1 MTNALKNVRIGIVGA
16 GVMGQSIIKGLLAKK
31 AVDPSQLWAAVRTE
45 KSRQKTAASLENAIP
60 VLTQFESELAK
71 TDVLILCVKP
81 TGLSN
86 LLATLKKQNLPEKT
100 LIISIVSGH
109 MLNSME
115 SVLSQSNPVI
125 RAMPNTP
132 MMVGEAIT
140 VISPGTH
147 VSENHLALAQAI
159 FQQVGEVLD
168 LDEQYLDAVTALS
181 GAGPAYVYLMMEA
194 LADGGVRVGLP
205 RDVALKLVCQTM
217 KGASAMVQQL
227 GRHPAALRDD
237 VTTPAG
243 CTIGGLLVMEDGKI
257 RSTLARAVEEATNI
271 ASHLGDRS

>member
-1 MTNALKNVRIGIVGA
+1 MTKALKNLRIGILGA
-16 GVMGQSIIKGLLAKK
+16 GVMGQSIIKGLLAKN
-31 AVDPSQLWAAVRTE
+31 AIAPSQLWAAVRSE
-45 KSRQKTAASLENAIP
+45 KSRQKTAMSLDNAIP
-60 VLTQFESELAK
+60 VLTQFERELSQ

-81 TGLSN
+81 TGLTS
-86 LLATLKKQNLPEKT
+86 LISTLKKQGLPEKT

-109 MLNSME
+109 TINAIE
-115 SVLSQSNPVI
+115 SGLEQSNPVI

-140 VISPGTH
+140 VVSPGKNASVEH
-147 VSENHLALAQAI
+147 IALAQAI
-159 FQQVGEVLD
+159 FQHVGEVVE

-205 RDVALKLVCQTM
+205 RDIALKLVCQTM
-217 KGASAMVQQL
+217 KGAAAMVQQL
-227 GRHPAALRDD
+227 GRHPASLRDD